1 MKLELLNDK
10 IRVSGLKKNYIAEQM
25 GIDRVSLYNK
35 LAGKTEFTVTEIIS
49 LCDILK
55 LNDKDKKQIFLQKNM
70 N

>member
-10 IRVSGLKKNYIAEQM
+10 IRESGMKKNFLAEQI

-35 LAGKTEFTVTEIIS
+35 LAGKTEFTVTEIIK
-49 LCDILK
+49 LCDALK
-55 LNDKDKKQIFLQKNM
+55 LNDREKKQIFLQRNM